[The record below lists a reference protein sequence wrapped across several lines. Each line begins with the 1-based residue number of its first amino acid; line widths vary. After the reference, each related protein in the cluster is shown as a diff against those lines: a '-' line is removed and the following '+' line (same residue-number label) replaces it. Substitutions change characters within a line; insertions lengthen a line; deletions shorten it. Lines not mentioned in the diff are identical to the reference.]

1 MIDTVFHALAD
12 GTRRRMLRDLA
23 SSDRTVSELAA
34 PHPMSL
40 AAASK
45 HIKVLEGAGLIRRR
59 VEGRT
64 HWCRLDA
71 APLAAAHQEIGFY
84 EQFWTA
90 SLDTLDRLLR
100 EEAAQEKAARPHPGP
115 IDPTEGNPE

>member
-12 GTRRRMLRDLA
+12 GTRRQMLRDLA
-23 SSDRTVSELAA
+23 TSDRTVSELAA

-64 HWCRLDA
+64 HWCSLDA
-71 APLAAAHQEIGFY
+71 APLEAAHDEIGFY
-84 EQFWTA
+84 EQFWTS
-90 SLDTLDRLLR
+90 SLNTLDRLLR
-100 EEAAQEKAARPHPGP
+100 EEASAAPAPAKGKRK
-115 IDPTEGNPE
+115 

>member
-12 GTRRRMLRDLA
+12 STRRRMLRDLA
-23 SSDRTVSELAA
+23 RHDCTVSELAA

-59 VEGRT
+59 IEGRT

-71 APLAAAHQEIGFY
+71 APLAAAHEEIGFY
-84 EQFWTA
+84 EQFWTS
-90 SLDTLDRLLR
+90 SLDKLDRLLR
-100 EEAAQEKAARPHPGP
+100 EETAQEKAPDPSPDP
-115 IDPTEGNPE
+115 IDQTEGKPE

>member
-12 GTRRRMLRDLA
+12 GTRRQMLRDLA
-23 SSDRTVSELAA
+23 RHDCTVSELAA

-59 VEGRT
+59 IEGRT
-64 HWCRLDA
+64 HWCQLEA
-71 APLAAAHQEIGFY
+71 APLAAAHDELSFY
-84 EQFWTA
+84 EQFWTS
-90 SLDTLDRLLR
+90 SLDELDRLLR
-100 EEAAQEKAARPHPGP
+100 EEARLKTQATAPCNPQP
-115 IDPTEGNPE
+115 PTKDT